1 MIHRPLTRLLG
12 LALALTLAA
21 CAAYQAQHTPPAP
34 SAAAAS
40 PGNPDA
46 ELAAILPPSGAFSE
60 LTTDGQIA
68 RIRGEVE
75 QTRDVLAEEGKYACC
90 VQPACTECLLKHH
103 QCHCREH
110 IHQQGPCGE
119 CTQGWI
125 EGRGAVEGIDA
136 RDLLARK
143 KQMFDDMNK
152 GHSNP

>member
-1 MIHRPLTRLLG
+1 LTGRPLTRLLG

-21 CAAYQAQHTPPAP
+21 CAAYQAQHAPPSP

-40 PGNPDA
+40 PGNPEA

-60 LTTDGQIA
+60 LTPDGQIA

-143 KQMFDDMNK
+143 KQMLDTMNQ

>member
-1 MIHRPLTRLLG
+1 MTHRPLARLLG
-12 LALALTLAA
+12 LALALALAA
-21 CAAYQAQHTPPAP
+21 CAAYQAQHAPPP
-34 SAAAAS
+34 SVPSS

-60 LTTDGQIA
+60 LTPDGQIA

-75 QTRDVLAEEGKYACC
+75 QTKAVLAEEGKYACC
-90 VQPACTECLLKHH
+90 VQPACTECLLKRH
-103 QCHCREH
+103 QCHCRDH

-125 EGRGAVEGIDA
+125 EGRGTVEGIDA

-143 KQMFDDMNK
+143 KQMLDTMNQ

>member
-1 MIHRPLTRLLG
+1 MVERPLTRLLG
-12 LALALTLAA
+12 LGLALALAA
-21 CAAYQAQHTPPAP
+21 CAAYEAQHAPPP
-34 SAAAAS
+34 SSAAAA

-60 LTTDGQIA
+60 LTPDGQIA

-75 QTRDVLAEEGKYACC
+75 QTKDVLAEEGKYACC

-103 QCHCREH
+103 QCHCRDH

-143 KQMFDDMNK
+143 KQMLDTMNQ